1 MITLIAC
8 SPPRAFCHKVVAASF
23 GFPPEQR
30 KNTILQ
36 KKVLHFFSSS
46 VLHVLILHV
55 FSFSYACF
63 NITCFLFCFLHICQF
78 TQSSPAAVRGDR
90 IDLIC
95 HLLIFPT
102 IPCLSKT
109 PPPSF
114 TMTQHLQAASSH
126 HNIKSKK
133 PAERGLC
140 FRLRQG
146 EPGSPVLPL

>member
-1 MITLIAC
+1 MITMITLIAC

-55 FSFSYACF
+55 F
-63 NITCFLFCFLHICQF
+63 FLHICQF

-140 FRLRQG
+140 FRLHQG

>member
-1 MITLIAC
+1 MITMITLIAC

-36 KKVLHFFSSS
+36 KKVLHFFFFFSS
-46 VLHVLILHV
+46 
-55 FSFSYACF
+55 ACF
-63 NITCFLFCFLHICQF
+63 NTTCFFLHICQF

-95 HLLIFPT
+95 HLLIFPV
-102 IPCLSKT
+102 CQKH
-109 PPPSF
+109 PPPSSF

-140 FRLRQG
+140 FRLHQG